1 MMSWALVTIVVLGL
15 GLALYLK
22 RKPDPRYVFLEHAT
36 QKKSKELLAVDIKGL
51 TKSQFLQSLT
61 NLWNVISAA
70 LGKFPIPKIIA
81 FIVVI
86 NGVAVFINQKWLSFP
101 QTEICVAVTVLGLFF
116 GIRSLVDK
124 RRKAFDTDFPDALNI
139 LMSAVTAGESINAA
153 FAYVSQV
160 SDNDVGREF
169 KDISDRM
176 RLGEEIATIFERSC
190 KRFPYPA
197 FLFFVIT
204 IRANMERG
212 GQLKNVLGK
221 LIRVLVEARNLEKK
235 KMAMTSEARISAKIV
250 GAIPFCFLLLLN
262 WINPKDLEFVLFH
275 PDGRWILYYLL
286 ISEGTGMFIVWWL
299 VRSVR

>member
-1 MMSWALVTIVVLGL
+1 MMSWAFLTIAVLGL
-15 GLALYLK
+15 GLALYFK

-36 QKKSKELLAVDIKGL
+36 QKKNKEVSAVDIKGL

-61 NLWNVISAA
+61 SLWNVISAA
-70 LGKFPIPKIIA
+70 LGKFPIPKIIV
-81 FIVVI
+81 FITVI
-86 NGVAVFINQKWLSFP
+86 NAAAVFVNQKWLSFP
-101 QTEICVAVTVLGLFF
+101 QTEICIAVTVLGLFF

-153 FAYVSQV
+153 FAYVSKV

-176 RLGEEIATIFERSC
+176 RLGEEVATIFERSC

-212 GQLKNVLGK
+212 GQLKSVLGK

-250 GAIPFCFLLLLN
+250 GAIPFLFLIFLN
-262 WINPKDLEFVLFH
+262 WVNPEDLNYVLFH

-286 ISEGTGMFIVWWL
+286 ISEGVGMFLVWWL
-299 VRSVR
+299 VKSIR

>member
-1 MMSWALVTIVVLGL
+1 MTMWLLLSATLFIGVLVYI
-15 GLALYLK
+15 K
-22 RKPDPRYVFLEHAT
+22 RKPDPRYVFLQHNAQT
-36 QKKSKELLAVDIKGL
+36 TNQQRYAVDIKGL
-51 TKSQFLQSLT
+51 TKSGLLQKIT
-61 NLWNVISAA
+61 NLWGVIQAS
-70 LGKFPIPKIIA
+70 LGKFPMLKIMV
-81 FIVVI
+81 FIGVI
-86 NGVAVFINQKWLSFP
+86 NGASIFVNQRWLSFS
-101 QTEICVAVTVLGLFF
+101 QLEVSLAVTLLGVFF
-116 GIRSLVDK
+116 GLRFLIEK
-124 RRKAFDTDFPDALNI
+124 RRKAFENDFPDALNI

-153 FAYVSQV
+153 FAYVAKV

-176 RLGEEIATIFERSC
+176 RLGESTQAIFDRSC
-190 KRFPYPA
+190 KRFPYPP

-212 GQLKNVLGK
+212 GQLKSVLSK

-250 GAIPFCFLLLLN
+250 GAIPFCFMLLLN

-299 VRSVR
+299 VKSIR